1 VSIELSHA
9 LPLRAALGER
19 EPKQAS
25 TPVATS
31 PRDRRGALAGAAR
44 ARAESL
50 EQLCFLRISANRR
63 LGAARRAEPSS
74 SRLTTSQGVAERA

>member
-1 VSIELSHA
+1 VSIELSHGR
-9 LPLRAALGER
+9 PLRAARSER

-74 SRLTTSQGVAERA
+74 SRLTTSRGVAERA